1 MQNRN
6 HDGSIDMNAF
16 AAILSL
22 APKRA
27 DEKQQAF
34 TALGRLDA
42 EWVEGA
48 RNASLA
54 DNWDPWGAEESIQ
67 TMRKLDS

>member
-22 APKRA
+22 APEVRGRSLSAFSGVNRLGGESVEKARA
-27 DEKQQAF
+27 GMMTQD
-34 TALGRLDA
+34 
-42 EWVEGA
+42 
-48 RNASLA
+48 
-54 DNWDPWGAEESIQ
+54 WDPWGAENQ
-67 TMRKLDS
+67 